1 MFVFLIKEMT
11 IYYPK
16 EVWFLVYLSEII
28 PVIKLS
34 QWKKISSYHVLLPFA
49 NRNNEP
55 LMSLIGLM

>member
-1 MFVFLIKEMT
+1 MT

-16 EVWFLVYLSEII
+16 EVRFPVYLSEII

-34 QWKKISSYHVLLPFA
+34 QRKKISSYQKKRVLRPFA